1 MLIENIRRHVGWLY
15 RMRSIYLL
23 ASLILFVLLVPRIGN
38 DAEFQDKIL
47 GNLLNMFI
55 LVAAVAAV
63 GRTRLSFVVAVMFT
77 LPVLGFQIAGLAF
90 GDEDYLLWSWMFGAT
105 FYATTLVYLLRY
117 VFSSDVMDA
126 DKLFGAAAAYMLLG
140 MLWAYFYLI
149 SQYLNVNAFAVYG
162 EVAAA
167 MTSSDMI
174 YFSYTTLTSTGFGD
188 IAPLHP
194 RTRALANLEQVCG
207 TLFVAILIA
216 RLAGIYPEPAGKRR

>member
-1 MLIENIRRHVGWLY
+1 MLIEDIRRHVGWIY

-23 ASLILFVLLVPRIGN
+23 ASLILFVMLVPYFDNNVGIR
-38 DAEFQDKIL
+38 DKI
-47 GNLLNMFI
+47 GANLLNMFI

-63 GRTRLSFVVAVMFT
+63 GRTRFSFVVAVLFT
-77 LPVLGFQIAGLAF
+77 LPVVGFQIAGLIFGVEDFMLLSWAF
-90 GDEDYLLWSWMFGAT
+90 GAA
-105 FYATTLVYLLRY
+105 FYATTLMYLLRY

-140 MLWAYFYLI
+140 LLWAYFYLI
-149 SQYLNVNAFAVYG
+149 SQHLNVNAFSLYG
-162 EVAAA
+162 VPVATMPAP
-167 MTSSDMI
+167 DMI

-194 RTRALANLEQVCG
+194 RTRAIANLEQIFG

-216 RLAGIYPEPAGKRR
+216 RLAGIYPETGKKVS

>member
-1 MLIENIRRHVGWLY
+1 MLIEDIRRQVGWIY

-23 ASLILFVLLVPRIGN
+23 ASLILFMLLLPYF
-38 DAEFQDKIL
+38 DADAGIRDKIAV
-47 GNLLNMFI
+47 NLLNMFI

-63 GRTRLSFVVAVMFT
+63 GRTRLSFVVAVLFT
-77 LPVLGFQIAGLAF
+77 LPIIGFQLAGLAF
-90 GDEDYLLWSWMFGAT
+90 GDKNYLLWSWSFGAA
-105 FYATTLVYLLRY
+105 FYATTLMYLLRY

-140 MLWAYFYLI
+140 FLWAYFYLI
-149 SQYLNVNAFAVYG
+149 SQYLNVDAFSLNGKPMATMPVP
-162 EVAAA
+162 
-167 MTSSDMI
+167 DMI

-194 RTRALANLEQVCG
+194 STRTLANLEQICG

-216 RLAGIYPEPAGKRR
+216 RLAGIYPETDKNAS

>member
-1 MLIENIRRHVGWLY
+1 MLIEDMRRHVGWIY

-23 ASLILFVLLVPRIGN
+23 ASLILFVMLVPHFDNNVGIL
-38 DAEFQDKIL
+38 DKI
-47 GNLLNMFI
+47 GVNLLNMFI

-63 GRTRLSFVVAVMFT
+63 GRTRFSFVTAVLFT
-77 LPVLGFQIAGLAF
+77 LPVVGFQLAGLAF
-90 GDEDYLLWSWMFGAT
+90 GEEHYLFWSWAFGAT
-105 FYATTLVYLLRY
+105 FYATTLMYLLRY

-140 MLWAYFYLI
+140 LLWGYFYLI
-149 SQYLNVNAFAVYG
+149 SQYLNVNAFSLYG
-162 EVAAA
+162 QPVAT
-167 MTSSDMI
+167 MPVPDMI

-194 RTRALANLEQVCG
+194 RTRALVNLEQICG

-216 RLAGIYPEPAGKRR
+216 RLAGIYPETDKKGS